1 MRRNVNDGMQRLKIR
16 LSIHINLRIRH
27 IVYCFPS
34 PTNQRLRLLV
44 QGILNLLHQ
53 TLLLVSTLGAMG
65 TSTVLVGLGLSDGVV
80 LSGTLSTSQGAV
92 ATGTIGV
99 GLVTSIVI
107 GVSALASSTGVGSEL
122 VVLGA
127 ELSVNTCRCKLKR

>member
-1 MRRNVNDGMQRLKIR
+1 
-16 LSIHINLRIRH
+16 
-27 IVYCFPS
+27 
-34 PTNQRLRLLV
+34 
-44 QGILNLLHQ
+44 
-53 TLLLVSTLGAMG
+53 MG